1 MVKKNN
7 RLSLIVQEGT
17 LKNMF
22 PDCIIKRFRE
32 ESITWTCS
40 VTPSPLS
47 STYKLRMQYVRNN
60 GIKVYVI
67 DPKPL
72 ALSDGKKHLPHVYS
86 TPEQRLCLYYP
97 NRVEWNV
104 GMLYTKTII
113 PWACEWLCHYELWV
127 CTGTWHGGGIH
138 HETEAE
144 KQANKQK
151 ETIDEASSNKK

>member
-1 MVKKNN
+1 M
-7 RLSLIVQEGT
+7 QAGT

-22 PDCIIKRFRE
+22 PDGAIKRFRE
-32 ESITWTCS
+32 ESLTWTCS
-40 VTPSPLS
+40 VTPSSLS
-47 STYKLRMQYVRNN
+47 STYELKLHYIRNN
-60 GIKVYVI
+60 GVKVYVI

-72 ALSDGKKHLPHVYS
+72 ALANGKKHLPHVYS

-97 NRVEWNV
+97 NGVEWNV

-127 CTGTWHGGGIH
+127 CTGIWHGGGIQ
-138 HETEAE
+138 HETEVE

-151 ETIDEASSNKK
+151 EKNDEPNSNKKQIGQ